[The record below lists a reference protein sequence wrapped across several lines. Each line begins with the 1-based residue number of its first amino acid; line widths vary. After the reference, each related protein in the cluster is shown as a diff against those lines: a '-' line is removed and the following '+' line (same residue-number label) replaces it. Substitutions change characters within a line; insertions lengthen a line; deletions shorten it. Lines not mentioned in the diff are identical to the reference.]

1 MEDGEQVGG
10 KQGHA
15 GRRVARQIKVNGQW
29 RGIKCKETDKI
40 TENIRPRS
48 IIIKKVIKQYV
59 NIIE

>member
-10 KQGHA
+10 KQEHA
-15 GRRVARQIKVNGQW
+15 GRRQRKVNGQW